1 MPGEE
6 DLSNMDTNT
15 KKNSIE
21 TLKKLRDVYQ
31 CQLNASVI
39 AEIEVVIAA
48 LEDGCDCSKDNSS
61 DGWKMRVLVLIV
73 DVVRLVT
80 NVTDLMK

>member
-48 LEDGCDCSKDNSS
+48 LEDGCDCSEADSS
-61 DGWKMRVLVLIV
+61 DSWKMRVLVLIA

-80 NVTDLMK
+80 NITDLMK

>member
-6 DLSNMDTNT
+6 DLSNMDANT

-21 TLKKLRDVYQ
+21 TLKKLRDAYQ

-48 LEDGCDCSKDNSS
+48 LEDGCDCSEDSSS
-61 DGWKMRVLVLIV
+61 DGWKMRVLMLIA

-80 NVTDLMK
+80 NITDLMK